1 MSDQQP
7 DVYTSAHVQEA
18 LARDGRVGEL
28 GIAVEVSDGMV
39 VVQGVVPTE
48 ERRAAIEEV
57 IGELLPGHEIR
68 NRIVVEPIRGA
79 GEPEVIA

>member
-1 MSDQQP
+1 MSD
-7 DVYTSAHVQEA
+7 DTNAYTAAHVQEA

-28 GIAVEVSDGMV
+28 GIAVEIADGMV

-48 ERRAAIEEV
+48 ERRAAIEV
-57 IGELLPGHEIR
+57 VLGELLPEHEVR
-68 NRIVVEPIRGA
+68 NRIIVEPIRDG

>member
-7 DVYTSAHVQEA
+7 DAYTAAHVQEA

-28 GIAVEVSDGMV
+28 GIGVEISDGMV

-48 ERRAAIEEV
+48 ERRRAIEEV
-57 IGELLPGHEIR
+57 LGELLPDHEVR
-68 NRIVVEPIRGA
+68 NRIVVEPIREA

>member
-1 MSDQQP
+1 MSDQP
-7 DVYTSAHVQEA
+7 NAYTAAHVQEA

-28 GIAVEVSDGMV
+28 GIAVDISDGMV

-57 IGELLPGHEIR
+57 LGELLPEHEVR
-68 NRIVVEPIRGA
+68 NRIVVEPIRDA

>member
-1 MSDQQP
+1 MSEQTNA
-7 DVYTSAHVQEA
+7 YTAAHVQEA

-28 GIAVEVSDGMV
+28 GIAVDISDGMI

-57 IGELLPGHEIR
+57 ISEMLPEHEIR
-68 NRIVVEPIRGA
+68 NRIVVEPIRDG
-79 GEPEVIA
+79 GEPEVIG

>member
-1 MSDQQP
+1 MSD
-7 DVYTSAHVQEA
+7 DTNAYTAAHVQEA

-28 GIAVEVSDGMV
+28 GIAVEISDGMV
-39 VVQGVVPTE
+39 SVQGVVPTE

-57 IGELLPGHEIR
+57 LGELLPEHEVR
-68 NRIVVEPIRGA
+68 NRIIVEPIRDG

>member
-1 MSDQQP
+1 MSDQP
-7 DVYTSAHVQEA
+7 NAYTAAHVQEA

-28 GIAVEVSDGMV
+28 GIAVDISDGMI

-57 IGELLPGHEIR
+57 IGEMLPDHEIR
-68 NRIVVEPIRGA
+68 NRIVVEPIRDGGA
-79 GEPEVIA
+79 PEVIA